1 MWRMHG
7 YEGLR
12 HNRKRIMLATLF
24 TLAAAIRADTSLVEH
39 EYGTN
44 HIQMDDGY
52 PYEEQVQVPLDDP
65 S

>member
-1 MWRMHG
+1 
-7 YEGLR
+7 
-12 HNRKRIMLATLF
+12 MLKAATLF
-24 TLAAAIRADTSLVEH
+24 TLAAAIRADSSLVEH